1 MRISAFVVLLV
12 SLFAIAGLNAHST
25 LAFQDNAA
33 TATVESVPDDD
44 SDQTVVVNGDDA
56 EDQEP
61 LTEISRN
68 ELLALLIL
76 GVVPL
81 IMFLGFLYTSH
92 RSQGYAY
99 WTIHQLGRK
108 GIPLRLE
115 QVQSISRSGEG
126 VAGLTKAADGTSPP
140 VSVVIRA
147 ASVTVSGAE
156 GATAIWNPSDTSL
169 TVDPA
174 TGLSTTITG
183 SKKGT
188 FQLTVTVND
197 ASGSELAVSTFDVSV
212 DEQPVGASGAVPVPF
227 VGAGTLTAAVLMVLL
242 IIVGSLG
249 ILGIIDGQNLVLIIT
264 AVVAGLIGA
273 GAATVAANRDSDV

>member
-1 MRISAFVVLLV
+1 M
-12 SLFAIAGLNAHST
+12 T
-25 LAFQDNAA
+25 QK
-33 TATVESVPDDD
+33 
-44 SDQTVVVNGDDA
+44 
-56 EDQEP
+56 
-61 LTEISRN
+61 ISRN

-140 VSVVIRA
+140 VSVVIRAASRMVVGEATA